1 VGEGDILFVDDIVKL
16 FHISANTIRR
26 RSWRQKTGI
35 PLRKVGR
42 QLCGLRS
49 DVEKWF
55 RGLNA

>member
-1 VGEGDILFVDDIVKL
+1 MGEGDILFVDDIVKL